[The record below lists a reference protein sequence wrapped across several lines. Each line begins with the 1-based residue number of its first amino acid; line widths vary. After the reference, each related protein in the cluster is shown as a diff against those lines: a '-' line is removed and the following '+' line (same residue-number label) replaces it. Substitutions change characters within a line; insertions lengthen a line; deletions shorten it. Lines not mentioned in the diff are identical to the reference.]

1 MFTGIIEEIGKISSI
16 QPIAGGMRI
25 KISSSKILDD
35 TSIDDSICVSGVCLT
50 AIKIE
55 DDGFWVEAVGATL
68 EKTTFSKMQLS
79 SSVNL
84 ERSLK
89 LNDRLGGHFV
99 QGHTNGIGTILEIN
113 KLGENYFLKIK
124 VDESLEKYL
133 IEEGSITIDG
143 VSLTIAELDG
153 AKVGISLIPHTWHN
167 TIIQYKKIGD
177 KVNVEIDVLAKY
189 IEKLVGKNGTDA
201 NINITENWLKELGY

>member
-1 MFTGIIEEIGKISSI
+1 MFTGIIEEIGKISRI
-16 QPIAGGMRI
+16 HPIAGGMRI

-35 TSIDDSICVSGVCLT
+35 ISVDDSICVSGVCLT
-50 AIKIE
+50 AIKVE

-84 ERSLK
+84 ERSMR

-99 QGHTNGIGTILEIN
+99 QGHTNGIGTILEID

-124 VDESLEKYL
+124 VNESLEKYL
-133 IEEGSITIDG
+133 LEEGSITIDG

-153 AKVGISLIPHTWHN
+153 SKVGISLIPHTWHN

-177 KVNVEIDVLAKY
+177 KVNVETDVLAKY
-189 IEKLVGKNGTDA
+189 IEKLLGKNADND

>member
-1 MFTGIIEEIGKISSI
+1 MFTGIIEEIGKICSI
-16 QPIAGGMRI
+16 NPIAGGMRI

-35 TSIDDSICVSGVCLT
+35 ISVDDSICVSGVCLT
-50 AIKIE
+50 AIKVE
-55 DDGFWVEAVGATL
+55 DDGFWVDAVGVTL
-68 EKTTFSKMQLS
+68 EKTTFSKIQLS
-79 SSVNL
+79 ASVNL

-124 VDESLEKYL
+124 VDENLEKYL

-153 AKVGISLIPHTWHN
+153 SKVGISIIPHTWQN
-167 TIIQYKKIGD
+167 TAIQTKKIGD
-177 KVNVEIDVLAKY
+177 KVNVETDMLAKY
-189 IEKLVGKNGTDA
+189 IDKLVAKNGVND

>member
-16 QPIAGGMRI
+16 HPIAGGMRM

-35 TSIDDSICVSGVCLT
+35 ISVDDSICVSGVCLT
-50 AIKIE
+50 AIKVE

-68 EKTTFSKMQLS
+68 EKTTFSKMHLS

-84 ERSLK
+84 ERSMR

-99 QGHTNGIGTILEIN
+99 QGHTNGTGTILEIN

-124 VDESLEKYL
+124 VNESLEKYL

-153 AKVGISLIPHTWHN
+153 SKVGISLIPHTWHN

-177 KVNVEIDVLAKY
+177 KVNVETDVLAKY
-189 IEKLVGKNGTDA
+189 IEKLLGKNGAND
-201 NINITENWLKELGY
+201 NINITDNWLKELGY

>member
-35 TSIDDSICVSGVCLT
+35 ISVDDSICVSGVCLT
-50 AIKIE
+50 AIKVE
-55 DDGFWVEAVGATL
+55 DDGFWVDAVGATL
-68 EKTTFSKMQLS
+68 EKSTFSKIQLS
-79 SSVNL
+79 APVNL

-99 QGHTNGIGTILEIN
+99 QGHTNGIGTILELN

-124 VDESLEKYL
+124 VDENLERYL

-153 AKVGISLIPHTWHN
+153 SKVGISLIPHTWQN
-167 TIIQYKKIGD
+167 TSIKFKKVGD
-177 KVNVEIDVLAKY
+177 KVNVETDVLAKY
-189 IEKLVGKNGTDA
+189 IEKLVINNGAND

>member
-35 TSIDDSICVSGVCLT
+35 ISVDDSICVSGVCLT
-50 AIKIE
+50 AIKVE

-84 ERSLK
+84 ERSMR

-99 QGHTNGIGTILEIN
+99 QGHTNGTGTILEIN

-124 VDESLEKYL
+124 VNESLEKYL

-153 AKVGISLIPHTWHN
+153 SKVGISLIPHTWHN

-177 KVNVEIDVLAKY
+177 KVNVETDVLAKY
-189 IEKLVGKNGTDA
+189 IEKLLGKNGAND
-201 NINITENWLKELGY
+201 NINITDNWLKELGY

>member
-1 MFTGIIEEIGKISSI
+1 MFTGIIEEIGKILSI

-25 KISSSKILDD
+25 KISSSKMLEDI
-35 TSIDDSICVSGVCLT
+35 SVDDSICVSGVCLT
-50 AIKIE
+50 AISVE
-55 DDGFWVEAVGATL
+55 DDGFWVDAVGATL

-143 VSLTIAELDG
+143 VSLTIAKLDG
-153 AKVGISLIPHTWHN
+153 SKVGISLIPHTWHN

-177 KVNVEIDVLAKY
+177 KVNVEIDMLAKY
-189 IEKLVGKNGTDA
+189 IEKLIRKNGTDD

>member
-16 QPIAGGMRI
+16 NPIAGGMRI

-35 TSIDDSICVSGVCLT
+35 ISAEDSICVSGVCLT
-50 AIKIE
+50 AIIVE
-55 DDGFWVEAVGATL
+55 DDGFWVDAVGATL
-68 EKTTFSKMQLS
+68 EKTTFLQMQLS
-79 SSVNL
+79 ASVNL

-99 QGHTNGIGTILEIN
+99 QGHINGTGSILQIN

-124 VDESLEKYL
+124 VDENLEKYL

-153 AKVGISLIPHTWHN
+153 SKVGISLIPHTWHN

-177 KVNVEIDVLAKY
+177 KVNVETDVLAKY
-189 IEKLVGKNGTDA
+189 IEKLLGKNEADD

>member
-1 MFTGIIEEIGKISSI
+1 
-16 QPIAGGMRI
+16 
-25 KISSSKILDD
+25 
-35 TSIDDSICVSGVCLT
+35 
-50 AIKIE
+50 
-55 DDGFWVEAVGATL
+55 
-68 EKTTFSKMQLS
+68 MQLS
-79 SSVNL
+79 ASVNL

-143 VSLTIAELDG
+143 VSLTIAKLDG
-153 AKVGISLIPHTWHN
+153 SKVGISLIPHTWHN

-177 KVNVEIDVLAKY
+177 KVNVETDVLAKY
-189 IEKLVGKNGTDA
+189 IEKLLGKNGAND

>member
-16 QPIAGGMRI
+16 NPIAGGMRI

-35 TSIDDSICVSGVCLT
+35 VSVDDSICVSGVCLT

-55 DDGFWVEAVGATL
+55 GDGFWVDAVGTTL
-68 EKTTFSKMQLS
+68 DKTTFSQIQLS
-79 SSVNL
+79 ASVNL

-99 QGHTNGIGTILEIN
+99 QGHTNGIGTILEID

-124 VDESLEKYL
+124 VNESLEKYL

-153 AKVGISLIPHTWHN
+153 SKVGISFIPHTWHN

-177 KVNVEIDVLAKY
+177 KVNVETDVLAKY
-189 IEKLVGKNGTDA
+189 IEKLLGKNGAND

>member
-16 QPIAGGMRI
+16 HPIAGGMRM

-35 TSIDDSICVSGVCLT
+35 ISVDDSICVSGVCLT
-50 AIKIE
+50 AIKVE

-84 ERSLK
+84 ERSMR

-99 QGHTNGIGTILEIN
+99 QGHTNGTGTILEIN
-113 KLGENYFLKIK
+113 KLGENYFLKMK
-124 VDESLEKYL
+124 VLKNILSKKDQLQLMVLVLPLQNLMVPKLEYLLYL
-133 IEEGSITIDG
+133 IPGTTPLFNIKRLGIKLMLKPMCLQNISKSCLGKMGLMII
-143 VSLTIAELDG
+143 LT
-153 AKVGISLIPHTWHN
+153 
-167 TIIQYKKIGD
+167 
-177 KVNVEIDVLAKY
+177 
-189 IEKLVGKNGTDA
+189 
-201 NINITENWLKELGY
+201 

>member
-16 QPIAGGMRI
+16 NPIAGGMRI

-35 TSIDDSICVSGVCLT
+35 ISADDSICVSGVCLT
-50 AIKIE
+50 AIKVE
-55 DDGFWVEAVGATL
+55 DDGFWVDAVGATL
-68 EKTTFSKMQLS
+68 EKTTFLQMQLS
-79 SSVNL
+79 ASVNL

-143 VSLTIAELDG
+143 VSLTIAKLDG
-153 AKVGISLIPHTWHN
+153 SKVGISLIPHTWHN

-177 KVNVEIDVLAKY
+177 KVNVETDVLAKY
-189 IEKLVGKNGTDA
+189 IEKLVGKNEADD

>member
-16 QPIAGGMRI
+16 HPIAGGMRM

-35 TSIDDSICVSGVCLT
+35 ISVDDSICVSGVCLT
-50 AIKIE
+50 AIKVE

-84 ERSLK
+84 ERSMR

-99 QGHTNGIGTILEIN
+99 QGHTNGIGTILEID

-124 VDESLEKYL
+124 VNESLEKYL

-153 AKVGISLIPHTWHN
+153 SKVGISLIPHTWHN

-177 KVNVEIDVLAKY
+177 KVNVETDVLAKY
-189 IEKLVGKNGTDA
+189 IEKLLGKNGAND
-201 NINITENWLKELGY
+201 NINITDNWLKELGY

>member
-16 QPIAGGMRI
+16 QPIAGGLRI
-25 KISSSKILDD
+25 KISSGKILDD
-35 TSIDDSICVSGVCLT
+35 ISVDDSICVSGVCLT
-50 AIKIE
+50 AIKVE
-55 DDGFWVEAVGATL
+55 DDGFWVDAVGATL
-68 EKTTFSKMQLS
+68 EKTTFSKMQHS
-79 SSVNL
+79 ASVNL
-84 ERSLK
+84 ERSLR

-124 VDESLEKYL
+124 VDEILEKYL

-143 VSLTIAELDG
+143 VSLTIAKLDG
-153 AKVGISLIPHTWHN
+153 SKVGISLIPHTWHK

-177 KVNVEIDVLAKY
+177 KVNVETDVLAKY
-189 IEKLVGKNGTDA
+189 IEKLIRKNGA
-201 NINITENWLKELGY
+201 NNNINITENWLKELGY

>member
-1 MFTGIIEEIGKISSI
+1 MFTGIIEEIGKISNI
-16 QPIAGGMRI
+16 NPIAGGMRI

-35 TSIDDSICVSGVCLT
+35 ISVDDSICVNGVCLT

-55 DDGFWVEAVGATL
+55 DDGFWVDAVGATL

-99 QGHTNGIGTILEIN
+99 QGHVNGTGTVLGIN
-113 KLGENYFLKIK
+113 KLGENYFLKIN
-124 VDESLEKYL
+124 VDENLEKYL

-143 VSLTIAELDG
+143 VSLTIAELDST
-153 AKVGISLIPHTWHN
+153 KVGISIIPHTWQN
-167 TIIQYKKIGD
+167 TAIQFKKVGD
-177 KVNVEIDVLAKY
+177 KVNVETDMLAKY
-189 IEKLVGKNGTDA
+189 IEKLIRKNGTDD

>member
-16 QPIAGGMRI
+16 NPIAGGLRI
-25 KISSSKILDD
+25 KISSGKILEDV
-35 TSIDDSICVSGVCLT
+35 SVNDSVCVNGVCLT
-50 AIKIE
+50 AIKVE
-55 DDGFWVEAVGATL
+55 DDGFWVDAVGTTL
-68 EKTTFSKMQLS
+68 EKTTFSKIQLS
-79 SSVNL
+79 TPVNL

-99 QGHTNGIGTILEIN
+99 QGHTNGTGTILQIN

-124 VDESLEKYL
+124 VDKNLEKYL
-133 IEEGSITIDG
+133 IEEGSIAIDG

-153 AKVGISLIPHTWHN
+153 SEVGISLIPHTWQN
-167 TIIQYKKIGD
+167 TAIQFNKVGD
-177 KVNVEIDVLAKY
+177 KVNIETDVLAKN
-189 IEKLVGKNGTDA
+189 IEKLVSKNGAND

>member
-16 QPIAGGMRI
+16 NPIAGGIRI

-35 TSIDDSICVSGVCLT
+35 ISVDDSICVSGVCLT
-50 AIKIE
+50 AIKVE
-55 DDGFWVEAVGATL
+55 DDGFWVDAVGATL

-79 SSVNL
+79 TSVNL

-89 LNDRLGGHFV
+89 LNGRLGGHFV

-113 KLGENYFLKIK
+113 KLGENYFLKIN

-143 VSLTIAELDG
+143 VSLTIAKLDG
-153 AKVGISLIPHTWHN
+153 CKVGFSLIPHTWQN
-167 TIIQYKKIGD
+167 TSIQFKKIGD

-189 IEKLVGKNGTDA
+189 IEKIINKNGTDD

>member
-16 QPIAGGMRI
+16 NPIAGGMRI

-35 TSIDDSICVSGVCLT
+35 ISVDDSICVSGVCLT
-50 AIKIE
+50 AIKVE
-55 DDGFWVEAVGATL
+55 DDGFWVDAVGATL
-68 EKTTFSKMQLS
+68 EKTNFSKLQHS
-79 SSVNL
+79 APVNL

-143 VSLTIAELDG
+143 VSLTIAKLDG
-153 AKVGISLIPHTWHN
+153 SKVGISLIPHTWHN

-177 KVNVEIDVLAKY
+177 KVNVETDVLAKY
-189 IEKLVGKNGTDA
+189 IEKLVGKNEAD

>member
-16 QPIAGGMRI
+16 HPIAGGMRI

-35 TSIDDSICVSGVCLT
+35 ISDDDSICVSGVCLT
-50 AIKIE
+50 AIKVE
-55 DDGFWVEAVGATL
+55 DDGFWVDAVGATL
-68 EKTTFSKMQLS
+68 EKTTFLQMQLS
-79 SSVNL
+79 ASVNL

-99 QGHTNGIGTILEIN
+99 QGHTNGIGSILEIN

-124 VDESLEKYL
+124 VEENLEKYL

-143 VSLTIAELDG
+143 VSLTIAKLDG
-153 AKVGISLIPHTWHN
+153 SKVGISLIPHTWHN

-177 KVNVEIDVLAKY
+177 KVNVEIDN
-189 IEKLVGKNGTDA
+189 ELV
-201 NINITENWLKELGY
+201 

>member
-1 MFTGIIEEIGKISSI
+1 MFTGIIEEIGKISGI

-25 KISSSKILDD
+25 KISSSKILEDI
-35 TSIDDSICVSGVCLT
+35 SVDDSICVSGVCLT
-50 AIKIE
+50 AISVE
-55 DDGFWVEAVGATL
+55 DDGFWVDAVGATL

-99 QGHTNGIGTILEIN
+99 QGHTNGIGTILGIN
-113 KLGENYFLKIK
+113 KLGENYLLKIK
-124 VDESLEKYL
+124 VDESLENYL
-133 IEEGSITIDG
+133 IEEGAITIDG
-143 VSLTIAELDG
+143 VSLTIAKLDG
-153 AKVGISLIPHTWHN
+153 SKVGISLIPHTWHN

-189 IEKLVGKNGTDA
+189 IEKLIRKNVTDD

>member
-16 QPIAGGMRI
+16 NPIAGGMRI

-35 TSIDDSICVSGVCLT
+35 VSVDDSICVSGVCLT

-55 DDGFWVEAVGATL
+55 GDGFWVDAVGTTL
-68 EKTTFSKMQLS
+68 DKTTFSQIQLS
-79 SSVNL
+79 ASVNL

-99 QGHTNGIGTILEIN
+99 QGHTNGIGTILEID
-113 KLGENYFLKIK
+113 KLGENYFLKLK
-124 VDESLEKYL
+124 VNESLEKYL

-153 AKVGISLIPHTWHN
+153 SKVGISLIPHTWHN

-177 KVNVEIDVLAKY
+177 KVNVETDVLAKY
-189 IEKLVGKNGTDA
+189 IEKLLGKNGAND

>member
-35 TSIDDSICVSGVCLT
+35 ISVDDSICVSGVCLT
-50 AIKIE
+50 AIKVE
-55 DDGFWVEAVGATL
+55 DDGFWVEAVGTTL

-79 SSVNL
+79 TSVNL

-153 AKVGISLIPHTWHN
+153 SKFGISLIPHTWHN

-189 IEKLVGKNGTDA
+189 IEKLLGKNGSND